1 MSFLITD
8 DKDIEGKDTEVL
20 TIDTVEKESTVYGYP
35 EHTIA
40 KIDHTVDPPKII
52 FKDSWEDGLQVAI
65 ITDGTE
71 EQDDEEETEG
81 TLLVESNEDT
91 TESILVD
98 EEGDV
103 EDSFIIG

>member
-1 MSFLITD
+1 MGFLITD
-8 DKDIEGKDTEVL
+8 DKDIEGKDTEVQ
-20 TIDTVEKESTVYGYP
+20 TIDTVEEESTVYGYP
-35 EHTIA
+35 EQTIA

-52 FKDSWEDGLQVAI
+52 FKDSWEDGLQTAI

-81 TLLVESNEDT
+81 ILLVESDEDAT
-91 TESILVD
+91 ASILVD

-103 EDSFIIG
+103 EDSFLIG